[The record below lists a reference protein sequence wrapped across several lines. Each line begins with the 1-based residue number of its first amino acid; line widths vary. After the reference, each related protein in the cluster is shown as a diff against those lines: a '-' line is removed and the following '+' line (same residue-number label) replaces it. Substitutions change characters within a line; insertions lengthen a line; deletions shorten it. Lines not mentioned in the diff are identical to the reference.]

1 MRDDVGDLPPDDLPR
16 APSGRVPQWVIDE
29 AQGRATQ
36 DTAWRGS
43 AASVVDTDRQRG
55 LRRRR
60 SRRRVGVALVV
71 VLALAG
77 VATVAVRDPDVVA
90 RLGGSAAGATN
101 DWPTAG
107 HEEGARPRLAWPQ
120 PQPAPSDGSVAYL
133 ATQPGSDLPVTW
145 SPCRPIHYVVDTA
158 GMSVD
163 GLGILQ
169 SAVAE
174 LSRATGIRFVDDG
187 TTSETPSAGRS
198 PYQPDRY
205 GDRWAPVLIS
215 WVGHSQDPEM
225 TADVL
230 GMTRPDRVAVDPS
243 DRTSPLV
250 YVSGQVE
257 MNADLIGTIQRRL
270 GVKATR
276 SVFLHELGHLV
287 GLGHV
292 PSTSAVMN
300 PVYQPKVVT
309 FTSGELTALQ
319 SLGSGPCRPE
329 V

>member
-1 MRDDVGDLPPDDLPR
+1 VLLVG
-16 APSGRVPQWVIDE
+16 AVV
-29 AQGRATQ
+29 
-36 DTAWRGS
+36 
-43 AASVVDTDRQRG
+43 AA
-55 LRRRR
+55 L
-60 SRRRVGVALVV
+60 VAVSLVV
-71 VLALAG
+71 VRSPSLRARIAGAGSGSGSVADRPPAG
-77 VATVAVRDPDVVA
+77 V
-90 RLGGSAAGATN
+90 
-101 DWPTAG
+101 
-107 HEEGARPRLAWPQ
+107 EEGARPRAAWPA
-120 PQPAPSDGSVAYL
+120 PEAAPADGTAAYLGTQPASR
-133 ATQPGSDLPVTW
+133 LPVTW

-174 LSRATGIRFVDDG
+174 ISRGTGIRFVYDG
-187 TTSETPSAGRS
+187 TTSETPSADRS
-198 PYQPDRY
+198 SYQPDRY

-215 WVGHSQDPEM
+215 WAGVKKDPEM

-230 GMTRPDRVAVDPS
+230 GLTRPDAVAVDPS

-257 MNADLIGTIQRRL
+257 MNADFIGVIQRRL

-276 SVFLHELGHLV
+276 TVFLHELGHLM

-292 PSTSAVMN
+292 HSTNAVMN

-309 FTSGELTALQ
+309 FTPSELSALQ

>member
-1 MRDDVGDLPPDDLPR
+1 MRDQDRPPAPDDLPR
-16 APSGRVPQWVIDE
+16 SPSGRVPQWVVD
-29 AQGRATQ
+29 ASRGSVPQ
-36 DTAWRGS
+36 DTGWRAAPAGAGDPPTRGARRRWTRVLLVGAVVAALVGVTVVVVRSPSLRAKIDGAGAAS
-43 AASVVDTDRQRG
+43 AADRPPSG
-55 LRRRR
+55 L
-60 SRRRVGVALVV
+60 
-71 VLALAG
+71 
-77 VATVAVRDPDVVA
+77 
-90 RLGGSAAGATN
+90 
-101 DWPTAG
+101 
-107 HEEGARPRLAWPQ
+107 EEGARPRTAWPQ
-120 PQPAPSDGSVAYL
+120 PEPAAADGSAAYL
-133 ATQPGSDLPVTW
+133 DTQPGSTLPVTW

-215 WVGHSQDPEM
+215 WVGHRQDPEM

>member
-145 SPCRPIHYVVDTA
+145 SPCRPIHYVVRAADET
-158 GMSVD
+158 VD
-163 GLGILQ
+163 GLGLLQ
-169 SAVAE
+169 SALAE
-174 LSRATGIRFVDDG
+174 ISRDTGIRFVYDG
-187 TTSETPSAGRS
+187 TTEEAPSAARRLV
-198 PYQPDRY
+198 QPERY
-205 GDRWAPVLIS
+205 GDRWAPVLIA
-215 WVGHSQDPEM
+215 WVGQRENPEM
-225 TADVL
+225 TSQIL
-230 GMTRPDRVAVDPS
+230 GMTRPDPVTLPGDPT
-243 DRTSPLV
+243 TSPRV
-250 YVSGQVE
+250 FVSGQVL
-257 MNADLIGTIQRRL
+257 MNSDLIGRVQRQL
-270 GVKATR
+270 GAKATR
-276 SVFLHELGHLV
+276 TVFLHELGHLIGLAHV
-287 GLGHV
+287 GAR
-292 PSTSAVMN
+292 SAVMY
-300 PVYQPKVVT
+300 PSYQPRVVT
-309 FTSGELTALQ
+309 FTAAEMGALH